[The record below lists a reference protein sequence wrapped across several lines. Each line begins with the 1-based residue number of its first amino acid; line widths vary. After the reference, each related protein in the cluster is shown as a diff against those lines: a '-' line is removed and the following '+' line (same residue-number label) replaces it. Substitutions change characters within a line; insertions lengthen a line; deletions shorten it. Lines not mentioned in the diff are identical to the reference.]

1 MLVKLCFDGTAK
13 ISKSKTDVN
22 PVELMRFHPF
32 FNKLTYQ
39 TVKYLLSETKLC
51 KMSTNQLLY
60 QKDSESTS
68 VYIVLF
74 GTVVLHHE
82 TLGAL
87 GVLTMENTI
96 GEESQ
101 IKGAKTK
108 LDSAYSQSE
117 AYLLEYNAK
126 EWSRMK
132 DTLM

>member
-1 MLVKLCFDGTAK
+1 M
-13 ISKSKTDVN
+13 
-22 PVELMRFHPF
+22 
-32 FNKLTYQ
+32 
-39 TVKYLLSETKLC
+39 
-51 KMSTNQLLY
+51 LY
-60 QKDSESTS
+60 QKDSDSTC

-101 IKGAKTK
+101 IKGAKSK

-117 AYLLEYNAK
+117 AYLLEYDAK
-126 EWSRMK
+126 EWGRMR